1 MKFETNM
8 SRRAILRDASKIL
21 EEVNAN
27 AEGTIEGKAIRLA
40 QEILLLAASNE
51 PKSVEQLD
59 VGREIFGD
67 LNLNPT
73 CGGIDGIEFKGDF

>member
-51 PKSVEQLD
+51 PESVGQLD
-59 VGREIFGD
+59 AEREIFGD

-73 CGGIDGIEFKGDF
+73 CGGIDGIEFKGGF